1 MSSTDEQ
8 NQPHNTHLREDF
20 VMQKKPDLDYN
31 IMAMKEC
38 PRCKEYE
45 PDHAFTNCSFDVER
59 GPNGKAVQVFECT
72 RCKHRWEIEYE

>member
-1 MSSTDEQ
+1 MSSTDKQ

-20 VMQKKPDLDYN
+20 VMQKNPDLDYN

-38 PRCKEYE
+38 PRCKEHE

-59 GPNGKAVQVFECT
+59 GPDGKAVQVFECT
-72 RCKHRWEIEYE
+72 RCKHKWEIKYE

>member
-20 VMQKKPDLDYN
+20 VMQENPNMDYN
-31 IMAMKEC
+31 IMTMQEC
-38 PRCKEYE
+38 PRCKEHE

-59 GPNGKAVQVFECT
+59 GPDGTAVQTFECT
-72 RCKHRWEIEYE
+72 RCKHTWEIKYE